1 MIELVAFDMDG
12 TLVDVESSWAA
23 VHAHFGDSN
32 TESLRLF
39 LENKLDDEAFIR
51 SDIRIWWK
59 HKPDLSIEDLE
70 TILARVPLMRG
81 ATELFASL
89 HKRHCLTAIVSGGVD
104 ILARRIGRELGVDYV
119 LANGFEVDSD
129 GRLTGEGIVRV
140 PIKRKEEVLA
150 QVQRQLGVAPEATAS
165 VGNSEIDVGL
175 FRRSR
180 IRIAF
185 HPEDDAVRAAATTV
199 VEGSDMTP
207 IVALLTESG

>member
-39 LENKLDDEAFIR
+39 LEDRLDDEAFIR

-59 HKPDLSIEDLE
+59 HKPDLSIDDLE
-70 TILARVPLMRG
+70 AILAGVHLMPG
-81 ATELFASL
+81 ATQLFQSL
-89 HKRHCLTAIVSGGVD
+89 HERHCLTAIVSGGIDV
-104 ILARRIGRELGVDYV
+104 LARRIGQELGVDYV
-119 LANGFEVDSD
+119 LANGFEVDGD

-140 PIKRKEEVLA
+140 PIKHKEEVLA
-150 QVQRQLGVAPEATAS
+150 QVQRQLGVTPEVTAA

-185 HPEDDAVRAAATTV
+185 HPEDDEVRAAATSV
-199 VEGSDMTP
+199 VEGSDMAP
-207 IVALLTESG
+207 IVALLNERA

>member
-1 MIELVAFDMDG
+1 MDG